1 MMEQTSDSNK
11 RIAKNSLYMSIRMI
25 VVLFISLYTTRAILK
40 VLGIEDYG
48 IYNVVCGFVSMF
60 SFLNNSMASATQRY
74 YSYELGKNGE
84 IGVQKVYN
92 ASLLI
97 HWLLAVIIILFTE
110 IGGIWYLENKLVVPE
125 TRMNASFWIFQFSVV
140 SMFLNVINVPYMSAI
155 MAYERM
161 NYYAYIGIID
171 AVLKLLIVFALY
183 LSEGDKLILYGFLF
197 MAITIFDYFAYRIY
211 AKKQFTNL
219 CLGLQPRKAF
229 FKEMLE
235 FAGWNLF
242 GSFSYMMRDQGI
254 NLLLNVFFGPIV
266 NAARGVANQVNG
278 ALQGFT
284 SNILTPARPQ
294 IVQSYAKG
302 EYERSFHLMKSVSKL
317 SCIVFLLMSLPVCLL
332 ISPILNM
339 WLGGNVPEHTS
350 SFVIIMLIT
359 NTWGSLVAPISA
371 IVNAIGK
378 MKFYQTISSASNLM
392 SVPLAYL
399 FLCVNCVPE
408 VVYYALLI
416 TMFTNH
422 LAGLIS
428 LKRLTSFSIKS
439 YMQNVAFPLAC
450 VIVLSV
456 ITTIIPYY
464 FISNVV
470 LKFLI
475 VIVVSVLAISSYSYV
490 ICFDQTEKMLINQL
504 VNKFITRIKCI
515 NL

>member
-1 MMEQTSDSNK
+1 MTNQTSENNK
-11 RIAKNSLYMSIRMI
+11 RIAKNSLYMSIRMV
-25 VVLFISLYTTRAILK
+25 VVLFISLYTTRAVLK

-74 YSYELGKNGE
+74 YNYELGKNGE

-92 ASLLI
+92 ASMLI

-110 IGGIWYLENKLVVPE
+110 IGGLWYLENKLVVPE
-125 TRMNASFWIFQFSVV
+125 TRMSAAFWIFQFSVV
-140 SMFLNVINVPYMSAI
+140 SMFLNIVNVPYISAI

-183 LSEGDKLILYGFLF
+183 LSDGDRLILYGFLF
-197 MAITIFDYFAYRIY
+197 MAITVFDYFAYRIY
-211 AKKQFTNL
+211 AKKHFKNL
-219 CLGLQPRKAF
+219 RFGLQPCKTYL
-229 FKEMLE
+229 KEMLE

-242 GSFSYMMRDQGI
+242 GSFAYMMRDQGI
-254 NLLLNVFFGPIV
+254 NLLLNAFFGPIV

-302 EYERSFHLMKSVSKL
+302 EYDRSFHLMNSVSKL

-371 IVNAIGK
+371 IVHATGK

-392 SVPLAYL
+392 SVPLAYV
-399 FLCVNCVPE
+399 FLCIDSVPE
-408 VVYYALLI
+408 FVFYALLI

-422 LAGLIS
+422 IAGLIS
-428 LKRLTSFSIKS
+428 LKRLTSFSIKR
-439 YMQNVAFPLAC
+439 YIKNVVLSLAC

-456 ITTIIPYY
+456 VTTIIPYY
-464 FISNVV
+464 FISNLV
-470 LKFLI
+470 LKFLV
-475 VIVVSVLAISSYSYV
+475 VIVVSVLAVISYSYI
-490 ICFDQTEKMLINQL
+490 ICFDQKEKMLINQF
-504 VNKFITRIKCI
+504 VNKFIKRIK
-515 NL
+515 

>member
-1 MMEQTSDSNK
+1 MTNKTSENNK

-25 VVLFISLYTTRAILK
+25 VVLFISLYTTRAVLK

-74 YSYELGKNGE
+74 YNYELGKNGE

-92 ASLLI
+92 ASMLI

-110 IGGIWYLENKLVVPE
+110 IGGLWYLENKLVVPE
-125 TRMNASFWIFQFSVV
+125 TRMSAAFWIFQFSVV
-140 SMFLNVINVPYMSAI
+140 SMFLNIVNVPYISAI

-183 LSEGDKLILYGFLF
+183 LSDGDRLILYGFLF
-197 MAITIFDYFAYRIY
+197 LAITVFDYFAYRMY
-211 AKKQFTNL
+211 AKKQFKNL
-219 CLGLQPRKAF
+219 RLSLLPRKAF

-242 GSFSYMMRDQGI
+242 GSFAYMMRDQGI
-254 NLLLNVFFGPIV
+254 NLLLNAFFGPIV

-302 EYERSFHLMKSVSKL
+302 EYDRSFHLMNGVSKL
-317 SCIVFLLMSLPVCLL
+317 SCIVFLLMSLPVSLL

-371 IVNAIGK
+371 IVHATGK

-392 SVPLAYL
+392 SVPLAYV
-399 FLCVNCVPE
+399 FLCIDSVPE
-408 VVYYALLI
+408 FVFYALLI

-422 LAGLIS
+422 IAGLIS
-428 LKRLTSFSIKS
+428 LKRLTSFSIKR
-439 YMQNVAFPLAC
+439 YIQNVVLPLAC

-456 ITTIIPYY
+456 VTTIIPYY
-464 FISNVV
+464 FISNLV
-470 LKFLI
+470 LKFLV
-475 VIVVSVLAISSYSYV
+475 VIVVSVLAVISYSYI
-490 ICFDQTEKMLINQL
+490 ICFDQKEKMLINQF
-504 VNKFITRIKCI
+504 VNKFITRIK
-515 NL
+515 

>member
-92 ASLLI
+92 ASMLI

-110 IGGIWYLENKLVVPE
+110 VGGIWYLENKLVVPE
-125 TRMNASFWIFQFSVV
+125 TRMNAAFWIFQFSVV
-140 SMFLNVINVPYMSAI
+140 SMSLNVVNVPYMSAI

-171 AVLKLLIVFALY
+171 AILKLMIVFALY
-183 LSEGDKLILYGFLF
+183 LSDGDKLILYGFLL
-197 MAITIFDYFAYRIY
+197 MTITMFDYFAYRIY
-211 AKKQFTNL
+211 AKRQFKNL
-219 CLGLQPRKAF
+219 LFGLRPRKEF

-254 NLLLNVFFGPIV
+254 NLLLNAFFGPIV
-266 NAARGVANQVNG
+266 NAARGVANQVNA
-278 ALQGFT
+278 ALQGFS

-302 EYERSFHLMKSVSKL
+302 EYDRSFHLMNSVSKL
-317 SCIVFLLMSLPVCLL
+317 SCIIFLLMSLPVCLL
-332 ISPILNM
+332 VSPILNI

-350 SFVIIMLIT
+350 SFIIIMLIT
-359 NTWGSLVAPISA
+359 NTWGSLVAPIST
-371 IVNAIGK
+371 IVYATGK
-378 MKFYQTISSASNLM
+378 MKFYQTISSASNLL
-392 SVPLAYL
+392 SVPLAYV
-399 FLCVNCVPE
+399 FLCIARIPE
-408 VVYYALLI
+408 LVFYALLI

-422 LAGLIS
+422 IAGLIS
-428 LKRLTSFSIKS
+428 LNRLTSFSIKK
-439 YMQNVAFPLAC
+439 YMHDVALPLAR

-456 ITTIIPYY
+456 LTTIIPYH
-464 FISNVV
+464 FISNKI
-470 LKFLI
+470 LNFLV
-475 VIVVSVLAISSYSYV
+475 VIVVSTSAIMTYSYYL
-490 ICFDQTEKMLINQL
+490 CFDQTEKMLISQF
-504 VNKFITRIKCI
+504 VNRIITRFK
-515 NL
+515 